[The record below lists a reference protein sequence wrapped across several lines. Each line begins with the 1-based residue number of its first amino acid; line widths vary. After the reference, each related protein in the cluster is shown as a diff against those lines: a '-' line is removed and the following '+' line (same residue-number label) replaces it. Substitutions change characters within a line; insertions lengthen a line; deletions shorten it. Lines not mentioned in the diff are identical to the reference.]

1 MNVLTLA
8 SRNVYRSWR
17 RSLVTTLAM
26 AFACAIMILFAT
38 LMQGMMYGSE
48 RNVVAMNTGDIQIHR
63 LGFRDD
69 PDIYLQI
76 PATTQLLTAL
86 RNAGFYATDRIYSYG
101 LMASN
106 NASSGVQLRGI
117 DIYYEKTV
125 TQVHQHLLEGR
136 WLVAGDKRGVII
148 GKKLAR
154 SLNVGIGGE
163 LVFIGQTAD
172 GFTANDVFIVRGIL
186 KSVSA
191 SIDTSGIF
199 IAKQT
204 LQELISLPDGAHEIA
219 LMRKDQKADLTLAT
233 IAVQNIVTQ
242 LTAELAATVEV
253 MNWHK
258 LMPVISRF
266 MEIADVQLLVMLSF
280 TYVAVASVIFN
291 AMLMSVFERIHE
303 FGIMKALGVSPWFI
317 SSLVYA
323 ETLVQTVLA
332 SILGLCS
339 GAGLSFYLQQ
349 HGIDMT
355 AISSGFSFAGV
366 ALDPIWYAHVTAKS
380 LWLPVVFLFVVAAI
394 AVIYPAAKVAL
405 LRPLDAIRQQ

>member
-1 MNVLTLA
+1 MNVLTFA

-63 LGFRDD
+63 QGFRDD

-76 PATTQLLTAL
+76 PATAKLLQNL
-86 RNAGFYATDRIYSYG
+86 RNTDFYATDRIYTYG

-117 DIYYEKTV
+117 DIAYEKTV
-125 TQVHQHLLEGR
+125 TQIHQHLLEGQ
-136 WLVAGDKRGVII
+136 WLIADDKRGVVI

-154 SLNVGIGGE
+154 SLNIGIGGE

-172 GFTANDVFIVRGIL
+172 GFTANDVFRVRGIL

-191 SIDTSGIF
+191 TIDSSGVF

-219 LMRKDQKADLTLAT
+219 LMRKNQKVDLTFAT
-233 IAVQNIVTQ
+233 ATTKNIVNQVTGKFN
-242 LTAELAATVEV
+242 LTIEV
-253 MNWHK
+253 LNWHQ

-266 MEIADVQLLVMLSF
+266 LEIAEVQIMIMLSF
-280 TYVAVASVIFN
+280 TYIAVASVIFN

-303 FGIMKALGVSPWFI
+303 FGIMKAIGVSPWFI
-317 SSLVYA
+317 LSLVYA

-332 SILGLCS
+332 SILGLSS
-339 GAGLSFYLQQ
+339 GAGLAFYLQA
-349 HGIDMT
+349 HGIDMS

-366 ALDPIWYAHVTAKS
+366 ALDPMWYAHVTASS
-380 LWLPVVFLFVVAAI
+380 LWIPVVFLFVVAAV
-394 AVIYPAAKVAL
+394 AVIYPAVKVAL
-405 LRPLDAIRQQ
+405 LRPLDAIRHQ

>member
-1 MNVLTLA
+1 MNVLILA

-63 LGFRDD
+63 QGYRDD

-76 PATTQLLTAL
+76 PNTAQLLTAL
-86 RNAGFYATDRIYSYG
+86 RTANFYATDRIYTYG
-101 LMASN
+101 LMATDDS
-106 NASSGVQLRGI
+106 SSGVQLRGI
-117 DIYYEKTV
+117 DIAYEKTV
-125 TQVHQHLLEGR
+125 TQIHQHLLAGK
-136 WLVAGDKRGVII
+136 WLSEQDGHGVVI

-154 SLNVGIGGE
+154 SLNVGLGSE

-172 GFTANDVFIVRGIL
+172 GFTANDVFTVRGIL

-191 SIDTSGIF
+191 TIDSSGVF

-219 LMRKDQKADLTLAT
+219 IMRKNQKTDLTLAT
-233 IAVQNIVTQ
+233 AEVQNIVNKIAGN
-242 LTAELAATVEV
+242 LSATLEV
-253 MNWHK
+253 WNWHQ

-266 MEIADVQLLVMLSF
+266 MEIADVQLMIMLSF

-303 FGIMKALGVSPWFI
+303 FGIMKAIGVSPWQLVC
-317 SSLVYA
+317 LVYA

-332 SILGLCS
+332 SILGFLS
-339 GAGLSFYLQQ
+339 GAGLAFYLQK
-349 HGIDMT
+349 HGIDMS

-366 ALDPIWYAHVTAKS
+366 ALDPIWYAHVTATS
-380 LWLPVVFLFVVAAI
+380 LWIPVLFLFVVAAI
-394 AVIYPAAKVAL
+394 AVLYPALKVAL
-405 LRPLDAIRQQ
+405 LRPLDAIHHQ

>member
-8 SRNVYRSWR
+8 TRNVYRSWR

-48 RNVVAMNTGDIQIHR
+48 RNVVVMNTGDIQIHR
-63 LGFRDD
+63 PGYRDD

-76 PATTQLLTAL
+76 PATVALLNAL
-86 RNAGFYATDRIYSYG
+86 RAADFYATDRIYTYG

-117 DIYYEKTV
+117 DILHEKTV
-125 TQVHQHLLEGR
+125 TQIHQHLLLGQ
-136 WLVAGDKRGVII
+136 WLAGNDAHGVVI

-154 SLNVGIGGE
+154 ALNVGLGSE

-172 GFTANDVFIVRGIL
+172 GFTANDVFKVRGIL

-191 SIDTSGIF
+191 TIDSSGVF
-199 IAKQT
+199 IAKQA
-204 LQELISLPDGAHEIA
+204 LQELMSLPEGAHEIA

-233 IAVQNIVTQ
+233 VAAKKIVNKISGDSNDT
-242 LTAELAATVEV
+242 LEV
-253 MNWHK
+253 LNWHQ

-266 MEIADVQLLVMLSF
+266 LEIADVQIMIMLSF
-280 TYVAVASVIFN
+280 TYIAVASVIFN

-303 FGIMKALGVSPWFI
+303 FGIMKAIGVSPWFI
-317 SSLVYA
+317 LSLVYA

-332 SILGLCS
+332 SILGLSS
-339 GAGLSFYLQQ
+339 GAGLAFYLQK
-349 HGIDMT
+349 HGIDMS

-366 ALDPIWYAHVTAKS
+366 ALDPMWYAHVTASS
-380 LWLPVVFLFVVAAI
+380 LWIPVVFLFAVAAV
-394 AVIYPAAKVAL
+394 AVIYPAVKVAL
-405 LRPLDAIRQQ
+405 LRPLDAIHHQ

>member
-1 MNVLTLA
+1 MNVFTFA

-26 AFACAIMILFAT
+26 AFACAIMILFAA

-63 LGFRDD
+63 QGYRDD

-76 PATTQLLTAL
+76 PATAKLLTAL
-86 RNAGFYATDRIYSYG
+86 RNADFYASERIYTYG

-117 DIYYEKTV
+117 DIDFEKTV
-125 TQVHQHLLEGR
+125 TQIHQHLLEGQ
-136 WLVAGDKRGVII
+136 WLSANDKHGVVI

-154 SLNVGIGGE
+154 SLSVGIGGE

-191 SIDTSGIF
+191 SIDSSGIF

-204 LQELISLPDGAHEIA
+204 LQDLISLPDGAHEIA
-219 LMRKDQKADLTLAT
+219 IMRKNQKTDLMQAT
-233 IAVQNIVTQ
+233 AIAKNIVNKLSGNT
-242 LTAELAATVEV
+242 TEV
-253 MNWHK
+253 LNWHQ

-266 MEIADVQLLVMLSF
+266 MEIADVQIMIMLGF

-303 FGIMKALGVSPWFI
+303 FGIMKALGVSPWFLL
-317 SSLVYA
+317 SLIYA

-332 SILGLCS
+332 SLLGLSS
-339 GAGLSFYLQQ
+339 GAGLAFYLQE
-349 HGIDMT
+349 HGIDMS

-366 ALDPIWYAHVTAKS
+366 ALDPMWYAHVTASS
-380 LWLPVVFLFVVAAI
+380 LWIPVVFLFVIAAI

-405 LRPLDAIRQQ
+405 LRPLEAIRHH